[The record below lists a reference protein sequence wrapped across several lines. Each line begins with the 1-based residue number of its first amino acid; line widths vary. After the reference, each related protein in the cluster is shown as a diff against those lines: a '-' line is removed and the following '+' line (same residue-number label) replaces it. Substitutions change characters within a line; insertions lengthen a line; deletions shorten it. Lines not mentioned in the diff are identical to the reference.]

1 VFCLRQNGFGS
12 YFLSKRR
19 EEFSSGILIFVIILM
34 NFGYFFSLRTF
45 FLFTSLF
52 HPCFEPVPDGLK
64 EYSKH
69 TKRWGCFQAW
79 TRLLFLRCNKKEIDF
94 IKEHLKSLIYIY
106 RNSV

>member
-34 NFGYFFSLRTF
+34 NFGYFFFFENFFSVYFLVSSMLRTG
-45 FLFTSLF
+45 
-52 HPCFEPVPDGLK
+52 PRWIKGILK
-64 EYSKH
+64 THKTVGVFSSMDE
-69 TKRWGCFQAW
+69 T
-79 TRLLFLRCNKKEIDF
+79 LFLRCNKKEIDF
-94 IKEHLKSLIYIY
+94 IKEHLKSLLYIY